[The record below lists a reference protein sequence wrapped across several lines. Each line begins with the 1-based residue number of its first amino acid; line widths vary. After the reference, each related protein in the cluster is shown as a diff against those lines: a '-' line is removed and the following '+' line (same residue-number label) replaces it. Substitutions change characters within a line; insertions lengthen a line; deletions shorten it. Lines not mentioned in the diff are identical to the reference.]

1 MPKLLDLDTGRL
13 PDERLF
19 PSRFGGDERLLKT
32 SMQAYGLLRP
42 PRLWIR
48 DGELTL
54 LDGSMR
60 LLLAREIGIK
70 TVNCFVHENNELDL
84 EAAFLLC
91 VEANSWDREFNV
103 VEKGLMI
110 QRAHEVF
117 KGKIIPKIF
126 WHSLK
131 VPQNIRTIQQY
142 KDLLRL
148 PFIVQKYSVNN
159 HVPLPVI
166 LEFLKFRKDEVEKV
180 ANKLFVFPL
189 SQNRLAEILGFL
201 LDICKQEE
209 RSPLNTL
216 DHALGQIG
224 NEGSAQQK
232 EIRLCHV
239 LNLMCK
245 PNDEAPRKDFEAKN
259 SVIA

>member
-13 PDERLF
+13 PDELLF

-48 DGELTL
+48 DGEFTL

-70 TVNCFVHENNELDL
+70 TVNCFVHATEEMDL
-84 EAAFLLC
+84 ESAFLLC

-103 VEKGLMI
+103 VEKGLLI

-148 PFIVQKYSVNN
+148 PVIVQKYSVNN
-159 HVPLPVI
+159 QVPLPVI

-180 ANKLFVFPL
+180 AKKLFVFPL
-189 SQNRLAEILGFL
+189 SQNKLAEILEVL
-201 LDICKQEE
+201 LDICKREE
-209 RSPLNTL
+209 RSPLNML
-216 DHALGQIG
+216 DQALGQIG
-224 NEGSAQQK
+224 SAGSAQQK
-232 EIRLCHV
+232 EVSLRHI
-239 LNLMCK
+239 LNQMRN
-245 PNDEAPRKDFEAKN
+245 PNHEEALKDE
-259 SVIA
+259 S

>member
-1 MPKLLDLDTGRL
+1 MPKLLDFDTGRL

-42 PRLWIR
+42 PRLWLR
-48 DGELTL
+48 AGELTL

-70 TVNCFVHENNELDL
+70 TVTCFVHETEELNL
-84 EAAFLLC
+84 ETAFLLC
-91 VEANSWDREFNV
+91 VEANSWDREFNG
-103 VEKGLMI
+103 VEKGLII
-110 QRAHEVF
+110 QQAHEVF

-131 VPQNIRTIQQY
+131 VPQNIRAIQQY

-148 PFIVQKYSVNN
+148 PVSVQKYSVNN
-159 HVPLPVI
+159 QVPIPVI

-189 SQNRLAEILGFL
+189 NQDKLAEILGLL
-201 LDICKQEE
+201 LDICKREE
-209 RSPLNTL
+209 RSPLNVL
-216 DHALGQIG
+216 EHALGQVG
-224 NEGSAQQK
+224 KEGSVQQK
-232 EIRLCHV
+232 EAGLRHA
-239 LNLMCK
+239 LNQMNNPK
-245 PNDEAPRKDFEAKN
+245 SDA
-259 SVIA
+259 